1 MPLDIRIAYP
11 GKLGI
16 SPPILVTFRGVCVV
30 YNSLYVTFTGPSA
43 EQVVVP

>member
-16 SPPILVTFRGVCVV
+16 SPPILVTFQGICVV
-30 YNSLYVTFTGPSA
+30 YIGKYVTFTGPSA